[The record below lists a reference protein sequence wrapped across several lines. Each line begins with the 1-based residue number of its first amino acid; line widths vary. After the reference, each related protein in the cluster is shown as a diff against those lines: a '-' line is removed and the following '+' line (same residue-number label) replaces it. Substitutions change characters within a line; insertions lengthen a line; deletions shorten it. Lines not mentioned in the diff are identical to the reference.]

1 MYKIIAHPGT
11 AHKDDFMAVSIL
23 LATLGSAEIHR
34 CEPTPEDLADPETYV
49 VDVGMVYDPQNHNF
63 DHHHDQT
70 LPCAFHLV
78 MQHLGYH
85 DAAKVV
91 FGWYAHMSMMDVRGP
106 YKTAEKLGVDTSIL
120 FAASSPIDGY
130 ILSCFSKLSR
140 LTEQDA
146 FYALM
151 KEFGED
157 LIAMIDLKMQRLA
170 QLKNETQILPVK
182 HLKALFSHIE
192 DNPKLSMELY
202 LRFLNDESIVMSIT
216 PSIRGTGW
224 ELLRLKD
231 NLMVDF
237 RSIAAN
243 PEIRFVHVNGFV
255 AKTRSLIPLE
265 EVVEL
270 ASQAIGDPGM
280 IVHQ

>member
-1 MYKIIAHPGT
+1 
-11 AHKDDFMAVSIL
+11 
-23 LATLGSAEIHR
+23 
-34 CEPTPEDLADPETYV
+34 
-49 VDVGMVYDPQNHNF
+49 
-63 DHHHDQT
+63 
-70 LPCAFHLV
+70 
-78 MQHLGYH
+78 
-85 DAAKVV
+85 
-91 FGWYAHMSMMDVRGP
+91 
-106 YKTAEKLGVDTSIL
+106 
-120 FAASSPIDGY
+120 
-130 ILSCFSKLSR
+130 
-140 LTEQDA
+140 
-146 FYALM
+146 
-151 KEFGED
+151 
-157 LIAMIDLKMQRLA
+157 MIDLKMQRLA